1 MCLPFGS
8 GARARAQAVVSY
20 GVPEGFSEIELDNT
34 ASYVATYE
42 GKTLPG
48 LVNYSQKRAA
58 MVFDAELYAANGI
71 SVEEINAIRGVVSKI
86 DYKQCVN
93 GCDMQVAGHY
103 VTVDKCAA
111 RWISVA
117 CGRIT

>member
-1 MCLPFGS
+1 
-8 GARARAQAVVSY
+8 
-20 GVPEGFSEIELDNT
+20 
-34 ASYVATYE
+34 
-42 GKTLPG
+42 
-48 LVNYSQKRAA
+48 

-103 VTVDKCAA
+103 VTVDRCAA